1 MKFIKH
7 IACAVAALA
16 SFACQE
22 VDKTCALPADMVVA
36 PVLDEHSDII
46 VDAENLASEVTFTWS
61 AVDYGYPAAVT
72 YALYCVYGDAD
83 PYPIGESHTTSYT
96 LTKEALNNALVNDKG
111 LAVPAEKTSTVLFYI
126 ESSIS
131 TREDDAYTKRSE
143 PITLAVTTVKS
154 TSAPWIRRPL
164 WLRGNFTG
172 WNDQDGPVLW
182 ENGENS
188 DIYEGLVYLGNAAG
202 TPNHN
207 EDNLC
212 HFKFCPNNPGWNGN
226 LGGDPNGMTTEGDPE
241 HITAED
247 GLYWISVTLVPD
259 HSTGNVK
266 LTKIDCIGVIGSA
279 VGGWDP
285 ENDVLMSLA
294 GLPEQGA
301 SDYADQYYTA
311 MRGQTW
317 TAVCDDCKGGEFK
330 FRLNHAWTQN
340 WGAGSLE
347 HLAFNAGNFNTAL
360 TGKVCFSIDFH
371 GDIAKLAEDSTNP
384 SPISATVEKVE

>member
-22 VDKTCALPADMVVA
+22 VDKTCALPANMVVA

-111 LAVPAEKTSTVLFYI
+111 LAVPAEKTSTVLFFI

-164 WLRGNFTG
+164 YVPGAHQG
-172 WNDQDGPVLW
+172 WSPETAPVLW
-182 ENGENS
+182 ETAENS
-188 DIYEGLVYLGNAAG
+188 DIYEGPVYLVPSNNDPTCAFKFTDSPSWAGGNFGTDAGALENSGGSGNLTVDAG
-202 TPNHN
+202 T
-207 EDNLC
+207 
-212 HFKFCPNNPGWNGN
+212 
-226 LGGDPNGMTTEGDPE
+226 
-241 HITAED
+241 
-247 GLYWISVTLVPD
+247 YWITVELASD
-259 HSTGNVK
+259 HSTGKVK
-266 LTKIDCIGVIGSA
+266 LTPIECIGVIGSA
-279 VGGWDP
+279 VGGWEKTD
-285 ENDVLMSLA
+285 DVVMTLA
-294 GLPEQGA
+294 GLPA
-301 SDYADQYYTA
+301 ADEAGHNAAVNAQI
-311 MRGQTW
+311 W
-317 TAVCDDCKGGEFK
+317 TAVCDDCEGGAFK
-330 FRLNHAWTQN
+330 FRLNHDWAQN
-340 WGAGSLE
+340 WG
-347 HLAFNAGNFNTAL
+347 GNIDHL
-360 TGKVCFSIDFH
+360 TGGGDDLNAPAGKVRFSIDFH
-371 GDIAKLAEDSTNP
+371 GDIVKLAEDSTNP

>member
-164 WLRGNFTG
+164 YVPGAHQG
-172 WNDQDGPVLW
+172 WSPATAPVLW
-182 ENGENS
+182 ETAENS
-188 DIYEGLVYLGNAAG
+188 DIYEGPVYLVPSNNAA
-202 TPNHN
+202 TCN
-207 EDNLC
+207 
-212 HFKFCPNNPGWNGN
+212 FKFTDSPNWDGGNFGTDPDALQNSGGSGN
-226 LGGDPNGMTTEGDPE
+226 LTVDAGT
-241 HITAED
+241 
-247 GLYWISVTLVPD
+247 YWITVELASD
-259 HSTGNVK
+259 HSTGKAK
-266 LTKIDCIGVIGSA
+266 LTPITAISVIG
-279 VGGWDP
+279 GYNNWG
-285 ENDVLMSLA
+285 NDDVELTLA
-294 GLPEQGA
+294 GLPA
-301 SDYADQYYTA
+301 ADEVGHNA
-311 MRGQTW
+311 
-317 TAVCDDCKGGEFK
+317 AVNAQVWEGTVPDFTGGEFK
-330 FRLNHAWTQN
+330 FRLNHDWAQD
-340 WGAGSLE
+340 WGGTDLE
-347 HLAFNAGNFNTAL
+347 HISLKGANCSTNV
-360 TGKVCFSIDFH
+360 TGKVRFTINFH